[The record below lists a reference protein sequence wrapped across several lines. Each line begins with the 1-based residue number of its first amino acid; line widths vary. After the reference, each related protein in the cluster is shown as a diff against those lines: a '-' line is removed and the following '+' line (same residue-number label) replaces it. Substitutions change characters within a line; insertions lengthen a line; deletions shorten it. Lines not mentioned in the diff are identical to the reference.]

1 MEQSVRPNETN
12 CSTRRNKL
20 FCVLKQAVYLGNKRK
35 LLLSHHCTFLCR
47 PVRFFR
53 HLTKLYAC
61 LFGVLFLLRQSE
73 GKLYSHL
80 LKLFSLTSEN
90 PMNKGF

>member
-1 MEQSVRPNETN
+1 M
-12 CSTRRNKL
+12 
-20 FCVLKQAVYLGNKRK
+20 LKQIVSIGETSGLFGKKGICY
-35 LLLSHHCTFLCR
+35 TFS
-47 PVRFFR
+47 VDSVFR
-53 HLTKLYAC
+53 ICQAHAC